1 MDITEIQKD
10 KKVILRPFDNGRRLK
25 VVFQD
30 LKDASK
36 HIAADLSRD
45 TVFQLSAIL
54 HCKEIEKLLE
64 KQSKKET

>member
-36 HIAADLSRD
+36 YIAADLSRD
-45 TVFQLSAIL
+45 TVIQLSTIL
-54 HCKEIEKLLE
+54 HC
-64 KQSKKET
+64 

>member
-36 HIAADLSRD
+36 YIAADLSRD
-45 TVFQLSAIL
+45 TVLQLSAIL
-54 HCKEIEKLLE
+54 HCNELEKLMD
-64 KQSKKET
+64 KQIKKET

>member
-1 MDITEIQKD
+1 MEITEIQKD

-36 HIAADLSRD
+36 YIAADLSRD
-45 TVFQLSAIL
+45 TVLQLSAIL
-54 HCKEIEKLLE
+54 HCKELEKLMD
-64 KQSKKET
+64 KQIKKET

>member
-10 KKVILRPFDNGRRLK
+10 KKVILIPFDNGRRLK

-36 HIAADLSRD
+36 YIAADLSRD
-45 TVFQLSAIL
+45 TVHQLSAIL
-54 HCKEIEKLLE
+54 H
-64 KQSKKET
+64 

>member
-25 VVFQD
+25 IVFQD
-30 LKDASK
+30 LEDENKY
-36 HIAADLSRD
+36 IVADLSRY
-45 TVFQLSAIL
+45 TTRQLATIL
-54 HCKEIEKLLE
+54 HCKELEKLLE

>member
-30 LKDASK
+30 LKDAS
-36 HIAADLSRD
+36 
-45 TVFQLSAIL
+45 IL
-54 HCKEIEKLLE
+54 QQTYH
-64 KQSKKET
+64 ETRCFNYQ